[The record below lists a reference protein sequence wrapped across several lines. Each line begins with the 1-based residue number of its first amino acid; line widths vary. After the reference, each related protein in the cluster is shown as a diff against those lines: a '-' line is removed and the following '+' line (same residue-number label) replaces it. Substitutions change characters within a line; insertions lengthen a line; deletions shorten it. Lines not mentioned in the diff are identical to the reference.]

1 MVESLSFYPWI
12 PPGDDP
18 RFRGI
23 RLLIMGESHYD
34 EGKPFKDE
42 EKREHTR
49 QVVRDWAA
57 EATGYQKFF
66 VNIYRTLN
74 DDDADWSS
82 PQFRQFWN
90 SVHFCNYVQ
99 RFMRQPGD
107 RPTKSDF
114 AASADAFHD
123 TLDELKPDAVLV
135 VSKAT
140 WLAMGTRNAI
150 KAFEDEQGLGDVW
163 RYGFAGGSCLIAHTK
178 HPSRNYDAAY
188 WRPRV
193 SRFLDRVLEA
203 KQLADAKKDDGNH

>member
-1 MVESLSFYPWI
+1 MIRCFDPWI

-23 RLLIMGESHYD
+23 RLVIVGESHYD
-34 EGKPFKDE
+34 EGKPFTDAE
-42 EKREHTR
+42 RRQHTR
-49 QVVRDWAA
+49 NVVRDWAA
-57 EATGYQKFF
+57 NATGYQKFF

-74 DDDADWSS
+74 DDGADWSS
-82 PQFRQFWN
+82 PQFKHFWN

-99 RFMRQPGD
+99 RFMRAPGD

-114 AASADAFHD
+114 ALSADAFHA

-140 WLAMGTRNAI
+140 WLAMGTRNAS
-150 KAFEDEQGLGDVW
+150 KEFEDERGLGDVW
-163 RYGFAGGSCLIAHTK
+163 RYGHAGGSCLVAHTK
-178 HPSRNYDAAY
+178 HPSRNYDVAY

-193 SRFLDRVLEA
+193 ASFLDRALEVM
-203 KQLADAKKDDGNH
+203 QLVDGAQNESDH